1 MANEEK
7 LEAFVKRPAQGK
19 DDTTLAGKLSKDE
32 REEFARKLLA
42 RLSEQAFGAMSKREL
57 ELFIFH
63 LLSNA
68 EKLRSLSTY
77 EWANLLHISESR
89 IRSLRADSAL
99 RFVPSDNQ
107 AALTEIAMQFCA
119 KGKETC
125 MEYDEKESRIKLL
138 LDDPRLQRE
147 FEYSVRALGRIPDYR
162 FNRNILDV
170 PATTFVAVF
179 VENFPKQKKKFEEA
193 FKALVKA
200 DEEYQ
205 KVIDGAKSWSE
216 QFEAICEKHKAKIE
230 MLTKLIGV
238 VLPGAVGAAA

>member
-7 LEAFVKRPAQGK
+7 VEAVKKPAKGNG
-19 DDTTLAGKLSKDE
+19 DTTLAGKLSNEE
-32 REEFARKLLA
+32 REEFARKLLTK
-42 RLSEQAFGAMSKREL
+42 LSDQAFGAMSKREL

-63 LLSNA
+63 LLCNT
-68 EKLRSLSTY
+68 EKLQSLSTY

-99 RFVPSDNQ
+99 RFMPSDNQ

-119 KGKETC
+119 KGKTC

-179 VENFPKQKKKFEEA
+179 VENFPKHKKKFEEA

-238 VLPGAVGAAA
+238 VLSGTVGAAA